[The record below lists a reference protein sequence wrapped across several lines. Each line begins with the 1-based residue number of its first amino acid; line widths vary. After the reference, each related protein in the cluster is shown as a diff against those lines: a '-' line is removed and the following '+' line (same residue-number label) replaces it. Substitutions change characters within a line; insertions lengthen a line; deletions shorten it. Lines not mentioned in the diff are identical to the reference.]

1 MSGKPK
7 KDHTTAIIIT
17 FVVVCIAAFLFGVVF
32 EILKFIA
39 VVKWVFA

>member
-1 MSGKPK
+1 MISKPK
-7 KDHTTAIIIT
+7 KDHTTAIIVL
-17 FVVVCIAAFLFGVVF
+17 FVVIGISAFVFGVAF